1 MKKVMSQN
9 KETKQKGRKKLTEEQ
24 KTARNEFLAN
34 EPIAD
39 RTKRV
44 VNPRIKRT
52 LRDIDVLI
60 GVVKSPRYNFTEEQK
75 TKLLEL
81 VAERYNLLESAFNG
95 SQKKEI
101 KDIL

>member
-1 MKKVMSQN
+1 MSQN
-9 KETKQKGRKKLTEEQ
+9 KETKQKGRKKLTETEKQ
-24 KTARNEFLAN
+24 ARIDFLLT
-34 EPIAD
+34 EPIES

-60 GVVKSPRYNFTEEQK
+60 AVVKSPRYSFTEEQK

-95 SQKKEI
+95 STKKEI

>member
-1 MKKVMSQN
+1 MSQN
-9 KETKQKGRKKLTEEQ
+9 KETKQKGRKKLTEQEKQ
-24 KTARNEFLAN
+24 ARIKFLLNESI
-34 EPIAD
+34 ET

-44 VNPRIKRT
+44 VNPRIKKT
-52 LRDIDVLI
+52 LKDLDILI
-60 GVVKSPRYNFTEEQK
+60 GVVKSPRYAFTEEQK

-81 VAERYNLLESAFNG
+81 VAERYNFLETAFTG